1 MKLRASGQDLRVT
14 LISSGSIPGKRDIEL
29 QSETR
34 TWAVFG
40 CTSGSIFSMS
50 VRRYSGAIWQEI
62 LSRVY
67 KENARCSS
75 LLPDLCLL
83 LFLLLLRSS
92 PGSVSLFFSH
102 AALALCALLPSL
114 DISDSKHNSN
124 PGGLYA
130 RRGNSSV
137 ATRSSSLIE
146 ISYPLTYLLNPSPR
160 ICLASSPE
168 HPTS

>member
-92 PGSVSLFFSH
+92 RSPF
-102 AALALCALLPSL
+102 
-114 DISDSKHNSN
+114 
-124 PGGLYA
+124 
-130 RRGNSSV
+130 
-137 ATRSSSLIE
+137 RSSSRTPPSLYEPFFRRSIFQTLS
-146 ISYPLTYLLNPSPR
+146 IILTLVDYTRAGGILPWR
-160 ICLASSPE
+160 REVAASLKF
-168 HPTS
+168 HTR